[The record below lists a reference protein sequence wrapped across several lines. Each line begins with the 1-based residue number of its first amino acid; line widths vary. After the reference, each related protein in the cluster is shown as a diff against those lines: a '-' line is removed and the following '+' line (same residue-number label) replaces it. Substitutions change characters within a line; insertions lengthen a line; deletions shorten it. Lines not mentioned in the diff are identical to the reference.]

1 MFDTVRE
8 NFFNAAIA
16 ARYLPD
22 ILKGMAVTLQLGGL
36 IVATGIG
43 LGLALAF
50 LRAFQVRAL
59 SLAIVA
65 FADVLRALPPLVVLI
80 LLYFALPFAGAQL
93 SGFAAAWLALALAL
107 AAFAEEIFWAGI
119 TSVPKG
125 QWEAGRSTGLS
136 FNQTL
141 VYVVL
146 PQAIRLGIP
155 PLTNRAIGI
164 SKGTTLGSV
173 IAVPELLNVTSSIQ
187 SNVANPTALTVGA
200 ILFLALFLP
209 FVRFTRWLERAYGH
223 PRH

>member
-119 TSVPKG
+119 LSVQRG
-125 QWEAGRSTGLS
+125 QWEAARSTGLGYA
-136 FNQTL
+136 QTL
-141 VYVVL
+141 LHVVL
-146 PQAIRLGIP
+146 PQALRLTIP
-155 PLTNRAIGI
+155 PLTNRTIAITKMTAI
-164 SKGTTLGSV
+164 ASVVTVEEILANASTAQAYSANTTPL
-173 IAVPELLNVTSSIQ
+173 AMAAAAYL
-187 SNVANPTALTVGA
+187 A
-200 ILFLALFLP
+200 IFLP
-209 FVRFTRWLERAYGH
+209 LVVFSRWVEKRYAWKV
-223 PRH
+223 